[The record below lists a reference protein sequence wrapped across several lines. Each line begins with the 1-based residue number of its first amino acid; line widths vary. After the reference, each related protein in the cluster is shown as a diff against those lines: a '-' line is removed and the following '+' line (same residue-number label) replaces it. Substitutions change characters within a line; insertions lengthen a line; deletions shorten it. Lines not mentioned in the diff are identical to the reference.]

1 MKADRPGIEHVGSH
15 VSQSQVQC
23 PTAEPPRDVSVVW
36 WLLLCM
42 YVIVWS
48 RDGVDG

>member
-1 MKADRPGIEHVGSH
+1 
-15 VSQSQVQC
+15 
-23 PTAEPPRDVSVVW
+23 VW